1 MKVIT
6 TTHSLPGPHNTGD
19 VYKVTELKVKV
30 KQRWLWNIVNSIAAE
45 PLKGFKSKLTQL
57 FPVVGPRTSYFF
69 KVMGSKVKITETFS
83 AEAYWSTVCRRL
95 PSSSRLMYFTCRF
108 VRLFTCAP
116 SVEWSGTFCSRV
128 SAWRYR
134 ECRMTSSMSRW
145 ESQSCRTCRELEWDV
160 AGRCSS
166 CRTLWATTRPL
177 IWSTWLL
184 SDPGMLDLNL
194 SALIW
199 STWLLSDPGMLDL
212 NLSAWRSVLAASLLW
227 TYSTVMTSSMSL
239 FSVVSLSRPHNCNKT
254 KIKVK

>member
-69 KVMGSKVKITETFS
+69 KVMGSKVKVTETIT

-95 PSSSRLMYFTCRF
+95 TSSSRRLIMYFTRRF

-194 SALIW
+194 SA
-199 STWLLSDPGMLDL
+199 
-212 NLSAWRSVLAASLLW
+212 WRSVLAASLLW

-239 FSVVSLSRPHNCNKT
+239 FSVVSLKPST
-254 KIKVK
+254 